1 MDEKGARIACLARE
15 EVVVPIGIKEM
26 YIKIPENR
34 LSITIVKCISIDSK
48 SILSLIIVLSVYIIK
63 TWFYKIIG
71 YKLVIISLSSY
82 INKGI
87 CLT

>member
-1 MDEKGARIACLARE
+1 ML
-15 EVVVPIGIKEM
+15 
-26 YIKIPENR
+26 ENR
-34 LSITIVKCISIDSK
+34 ISIIVVKCISIDSK